1 MPVRRTELVRSA
13 SSCCLRGPAAPAGA
27 ERRPQLL
34 EVVIRACCRLHD
46 MHDDVAAVDKH
57 PFAGLLAFDADDDRA
72 RCFQRF
78 AYMLRQRLHLPTR
91 FGGGDDHRVVEA
103 GQLADIENRD
113 VAGFDVFEG
122 GDGGFLD
129 LGASTTTP
137 RVMRW
142 HDLGSSSR
150 SKPRRL
156 AGTKQVAC
164 DKGIEPKSRP
174 ALRVA
179 AKTAADLV
187 AGLANRLHYS
197 LRPAPR

>member
-1 MPVRRTELVRSA
+1 MV
-13 SSCCLRGPAAPAGA
+13 APAVPPPTPPPPSPRFLPSAADNGRP
-27 ERRPQLL
+27 RR
-34 EVVIRACCRLHD
+34 
-46 MHDDVAAVDKH
+46 
-57 PFAGLLAFDADDDRA
+57 
-72 RCFQRF
+72 FQRF

-91 FGGGDDHRVVEA
+91 FGGGDDHGVVEA

-113 VAGFDVFEG
+113 VPGFDVFEG

-129 LGASTTTP
+129 LGASNTTR

-164 DKGIEPKSRP
+164 DKG
-174 ALRVA
+174 
-179 AKTAADLV
+179 
-187 AGLANRLHYS
+187 
-197 LRPAPR
+197 